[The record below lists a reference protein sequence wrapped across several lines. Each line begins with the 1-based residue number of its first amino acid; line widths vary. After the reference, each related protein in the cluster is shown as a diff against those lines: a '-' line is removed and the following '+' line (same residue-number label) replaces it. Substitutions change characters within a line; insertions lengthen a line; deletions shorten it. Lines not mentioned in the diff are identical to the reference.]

1 MRVIICGAGV
11 AGLSLGRWLAH
22 NGWEVLIVERAEGPR
37 NEGYMID
44 FFGAGYDAAEL
55 MGLIPRLEE
64 VHYVPGRLVYV
75 DKSGRPSSSVEYE
88 VFSRLEKGRLMSFL
102 RGDLERVLLEALPK
116 AVEVRF
122 KVTLHEIIEDG
133 SGVRVTLSNGAHE
146 NADLLVGADG
156 VHSRVRELVFG
167 GERQFLRYLGYH
179 TAGYVFQDQR
189 ISRELDRDFV
199 NLTVPGRNVGI
210 YPLREN
216 RIASFFVHRA
226 SSPALPESPC
236 AELRRMYGDL
246 GWLVPSTLAQCT
258 ESSGVYYDQVVQVE
272 MERWSHGRTTM
283 IGDACCAV
291 SLLAG
296 QGASIAMASAY
307 TLADELQ
314 HARAVE
320 EALFRYE
327 ARLKPVVARTQ
338 RFGRRTARWVVPP
351 DRWSIF
357 LRNRVLNLARM
368 PALSRLL
375 RPVLAAGSE
384 AIVHRQLDDD
394 IGVY

>member
-22 NGWEVLIVERAEGPR
+22 NGWEVLIVERAEGSR

-122 KVTLHEIIEDG
+122 NVTLHEIIEDG

-146 NADLLVGADG
+146 SADLLVGADG
-156 VHSRVRELVFG
+156 VHSRVRELLFG

-179 TAGYVFQDQR
+179 TAAYVFQDQR
-189 ISRELDRDFV
+189 VSRELDRDFV

-272 MERWSHGRTTM
+272 MKRWSHGRTTM

-320 EALFRYE
+320 GGAFSLRSAPEACCGKD
-327 ARLKPVVARTQ
+327 AAVRTED
-338 RFGRRTARWVVPP
+338 GEMGCP
-351 DRWSIF
+351 
-357 LRNRVLNLARM
+357 
-368 PALSRLL
+368 
-375 RPVLAAGSE
+375 AGSLEYISSKSGSQLGANARSVQASFGPCWPPE
-384 AIVHRQLDDD
+384 AKPSFIASL
-394 IGVY
+394 